1 MTPLVSIRATDDVA
15 RAGAEEASLAGASAL
30 RAVAA
35 GYMAAAGED
44 PGVLLGSMTLLL
56 CGFGATRAFD
66 GRLRQPGLGARR
78 PRGWLALE
86 EAPDVARIAAPGNI
100 AALYIALTYD
110 EDRRN
115 AVVFR
120 AGIARARQAGS
131 SDRALL
137 IQHLQERGGNAW
149 ADPILHRPLLHVAGA
164 SQGGM
169 LARGD
174 FEATLGVDVASA
186 RTVSETGTELSAP
199 WTDPGVRPTAGCS
212 LEAIAAVDRRGT
224 AAVIVY
230 ERCVSGIEIPEW
242 GLLAPRAAEPVI
254 RGLSRVR
261 PGSARPMPCPA
272 RILLS
277 AANTLRS
284 VEFDGAPPLR
294 VLPLE

>member
-1 MTPLVSIRATDDVA
+1 VTPLVSIRATDDVA
-15 RAGAEEASLAGASAL
+15 RAAAEEASLSGASAL

-35 GYMAAAGED
+35 GYMAAAGEH

-66 GRLRQPGLGARR
+66 GRVRQPGLGARR
-78 PRGWLALE
+78 PRGWMSLE
-86 EAPDVARIAAPGNI
+86 EAPDVARVAAPGSI
-100 AALYIALTYD
+100 AALFIALTYD

-149 ADPILHRPLLHVAGA
+149 ADPVLHRPLLHVAGA

-174 FEATLGVDVASA
+174 FEASPGVDVASA
-186 RTVSETGTELSAP
+186 RVTNEAGTELTAP
-199 WTDPGVRPTAGCS
+199 WTEPDLKGTSGCT

-224 AAVIVY
+224 AAIIVY
-230 ERCVSGIEIPEW
+230 ECCTAGIEVPEW

-272 RILLS
+272 RILLTP
-277 AANTLRS
+277 ANTLSR
-284 VEFDGAPPLR
+284 VELSGAIPLR